1 MSLTGRGKGW
11 EWFQSWYI
19 LLTLP
24 FGVTTFLAFLYTG
37 FRVMRFLWIG
47 FGAAYLALI
56 IFIIGRIPEADSGVK
71 AEDWLMLSW
80 LGMYLVGIVHA
91 LIIRKKFLLLLDARM
106 QNQVV
111 ADDRLRTKIHAD
123 HGVSENKIDAAL
135 VEFKESDASVR
146 VASLLFSVFPFSP
159 PFEYYFNLKGA
170 VRRAAR
176 TEDPAVLERAKQLA
190 QSEEVLKALKV
201 ASVVDKADGGLG
213 IYTGLKNAYDAA
225 KNKDRKR
232 TFEADPQQAADAGLK
247 AVALSYLVATL
258 YPGSVTEKVKLFLE
272 TPAGQ
277 EIALYYAGVEIAL
290 PFTDNLIEASGN
302 WMGKLLETSGSQES
316 RFSEFAGSLPFEQA
330 RGILEALKNQIDST
344 LTKVKPYLD
353 PLREKVASIA
363 PTALNVADS
372 TTGAVATALDV
383 LPVWRFLGARLAAEA
398 CAIRAVKGI

>member
-1 MSLTGRGKGW
+1 MSLTSRGKGW

-24 FGVTTFLAFLYTG
+24 FGLTTFMAFLYVG
-37 FRVMRFLWIG
+37 YRVRNWLWFA
-47 FGAAYLALI
+47 FGAAYLAGVV
-56 IFIIGRIPEADSGVK
+56 FFFSRIPAADSGVK
-71 AEDWLMLSW
+71 AEDWIMFSY
-80 LGMYLVGIVHA
+80 LGMYLLGIVHA
-91 LIIRKKFLLLLDARM
+91 FIIRKKFLLTLDAHM
-106 QNQVV
+106 QNQVI
-111 ADDRLRTKIHAD
+111 ADDRLRTKIQAD
-123 HGVSENKIDAAL
+123 YGVSENKIDAAL

-146 VASLLFSVFPFSP
+146 VASMLFSVFPFSP

-176 TEDPAVLERAKQLA
+176 TEDAAVLDRARALA
-190 QSEEVLKALKV
+190 QSEDVLKALKV

-247 AVALSYLVATL
+247 AVALSYLIATL
-258 YPGSVTEKVKLFLE
+258 YPGSAAEKVKLFLE

-302 WMGKLLETSGSQES
+302 WMSKLLESSGSQES
-316 RFSEFAGSLPFEQA
+316 RFSDFAGSLPFEQA
-330 RGILEALKNQIDST
+330 RAILDSLKTQIDST

-353 PLREKVASIA
+353 PLREKVAAIA

-372 TTGAVATALDV
+372 TTGAIATALDV

-398 CAIRAVKGI
+398 CAIRAVKGV

>member
-1 MSLTGRGKGW
+1 
-11 EWFQSWYI
+11 
-19 LLTLP
+19 
-24 FGVTTFLAFLYTG
+24 
-37 FRVMRFLWIG
+37 MRFLWIG